1 MKTRKNVKSRRKRSK
16 NVKCNK
22 KTRLDV
28 RKMKGGWSKIITDI
42 YLEIIDLKNCSLKEY
57 DNFIN
62 LYIPDIDNLCI
73 NKKTQE
79 RTQNLIQ
86 FIGNRFVEYTL
97 IYLYEESKS
106 IAKHIIAFALIDT
119 SELKTNKVI
128 ILELICSHKNSNL
141 YKIHNI
147 TLGIYLLDYLYD
159 YYKIYSTEMILKIE
173 PATPELIPY
182 YTKWKTPNISIDNLS
197 ITRGYLIY
205 GNIKLITDNTLKY
218 LFNNQLNGIQ
228 KIMDYLSITEL
239 PKELDTLTMKK
250 SYLKTKALDSEDE
263 SIKEQI
269 PDLIDLIKLSSLEEI
284 KDIFIEN
291 KQKKRRLEE
300 IKDIFIENKQKKRRL
315 EK

>member
-1 MKTRKNVKSRRKRSK
+1 
-16 NVKCNK
+16 
-22 KTRLDV
+22 
-28 RKMKGGWSKIITDI
+28 MKGGGSELITNNI
-42 YLEIIDLKNCSLKEY
+42 YLEIIDLLNCSPEEY

-62 LYIPDIDNLCI
+62 LYIPDIDNLCV

-79 RTQNLIQ
+79 RTQKLFQ
-86 FIGNRFVEYTL
+86 FIEEKSSNRYIEYTL

-159 YYKIYSTEMILKIE
+159 YYKIYSTEIILKIQ

-218 LFNNQLNGIQ
+218 LFNPQLNAIQ
-228 KIMDYLSITEL
+228 KIMNYLSIKEL

-250 SYLKTKALDSEDE
+250 SYLKTKALESEDE

-269 PDLIDLIKLSSLEEI
+269 PLWIDLIKLSSLEEI

-291 KQKKRRLEE
+291 K
-300 IKDIFIENKQKKRRL
+300 
-315 EK
+315 